1 MGSNYNLKIGEFF
14 INQMIDGDI
23 NIVKVSPLSQEEIA
37 AGWKQVLPKAHPS
50 TKTHQFKIYL
60 SQLPP
65 HLWGKIKWNT
75 DIIETYPQISD
86 RIYKYTVKKTKY
98 DLHILQLY
106 NHINQKYISF
116 DELQK
121 QVNYLQ
127 SNHIK
132 GWVILKALSMLNKKK

>member
-1 MGSNYNLKIGEFF
+1 MGSNYNLKLGEFF
-14 INQMIDGDI
+14 INQIIDGDI
-23 NIVKVSPLSQEEIA
+23 NIVKVGPLSQEEIA
-37 AGWKQVLPKAHPS
+37 DGWKQVLPKPHPA

-75 DIIETYPQISD
+75 DIIDTYPLISD

-98 DLHILQLY
+98 DLYILQLY
-106 NHINQKYISF
+106 KHINQKYIDF

-121 QVNYLQ
+121 QVEYLQ
-127 SNHIK
+127 SNHVK
-132 GWVILKALSMLNKKK
+132 GWVIMKALSLLNKKK

>member
-14 INQMIDGDI
+14 INQIIDGDI
-23 NIVKVSPLSQEEIA
+23 NFVKVSPLSQEEIA
-37 AGWKQVLPKAHPS
+37 DGWKQVLPKAHLT

-65 HLWGKIKWNT
+65 HLWGKVKWNT
-75 DIIETYPQISD
+75 DIIDTYPLISD

-98 DLHILQLY
+98 DLEILQLY
-106 NHINQKYISF
+106 NHINQKYIIF
-116 DELQK
+116 DTLQK

-127 SNHIK
+127 SNHVK
-132 GWVILKALSMLNKKK
+132 GWLIMRALSLLNKKK